1 MSQDVTDHHFQIKC
15 IPMESGFQHCLSM
28 ECETDPYAALTEIE
42 DGFGN
47 KGFYG
52 VITKEHSRLGIKAEG
67 VVDVGGMRYLQPL
80 PPMYKFQSAMTH
92 PGPTLDAF
100 YESIGAGLPEDISA
114 AGKAL
119 FIMNRLFESYAYA
132 GGMTDVNTTAEEAL
146 ALGMG
151 VCQDY
156 AHILISLLRTAK
168 IPARYVAG
176 LLLGEGATHAW
187 VEAWADN
194 TWIGLDPTHNRVVD
208 DTYIKLTHGRDF
220 HDGAVDKGH
229 FTGCALQSQQIYVK
243 VEEVFDQ
250 GKSL

>member
-28 ECETDPYAALTEIE
+28 KCETDPYAALTEIE

-52 VITKEHSRLGIKAEG
+52 VITKEHSRLCIKAEG
-67 VVDVGGMRYLQPL
+67 TVDVGGTRYLQPL

-92 PGPTLDAF
+92 PGRELDAF
-100 YESIGAGLPEDISA
+100 YKSIAADLPTDVS
-114 AGKAL
+114 GDKKAL
-119 FIMNRLFESYAYA
+119 FIMDRLFERYGYAA
-132 GGMTDVNTTAEEAL
+132 GVTDVNTTAEDAF
-146 ALGMG
+146 ALGRG

-176 LLLGEGATHAW
+176 LLIGEGATHAW
-187 VEAWADN
+187 VEAWTGD
-194 TWIGLDPTHNRVVD
+194 TWTGLDPTHDRVVD

-243 VEEVFDQ
+243 VEEILDP